1 MQICR
6 SHPTF
11 IRLSLR
17 DFKWGHESKVFT
29 FECPVLNSSQFIL
42 GKPNYGHIVISTCY
56 LKKIAN
62 LQQHPISFPITA
74 SGCFSMLL
82 IFFLAINR
90 LETSYLPQSYPGKK
104 NPFREASFIHF
115 IPFTSSEVKLI
126 SPGLFTL
133 LKTLL
138 LGLKKYL

>member
-90 LETSYLPQSYPGKK
+90 LETSYPPQHRVIQEKRIPSEKPVLYILFLLPHQRS
-104 NPFREASFIHF
+104 N
-115 IPFTSSEVKLI
+115 
-126 SPGLFTL
+126 
-133 LKTLL
+133 
-138 LGLKKYL
+138 